1 MQDLAKDLNINE
13 FFQVGDLSML
23 GKPGEYLVKMNQ
35 DFVSGNEAFVSFL
48 NLAQNP
54 ENLPLV
60 NHCTAGKD
68 RTGFGSALLLL
79 LLGVPEKQ

>member
-1 MQDLAKDLNINE
+1 
-13 FFQVGDLSML
+13 ML

-79 LLGVPEKQ
+79 FTRCTRENSNGRLFTK

>member
-54 ENLPLV
+54 K
-60 NHCTAGKD
+60 TY
-68 RTGFGSALLLL
+68 R
-79 LLGVPEKQ
+79 

>member
-1 MQDLAKDLNINE
+1 
-13 FFQVGDLSML
+13 ML

-68 RTGFGSALLLL
+68 RTGFDQHYYYFTRCTRENSNGRLFT
-79 LLGVPEKQ
+79 K

>member
-1 MQDLAKDLNINE
+1 
-13 FFQVGDLSML
+13 ML

-60 NHCTAGKD
+60 KPLYSWKRSYWIWFSIIIT
-68 RTGFGSALLLL
+68 
-79 LLGVPEKQ
+79 LLGIPENSNGRLLIK